1 MRSTVSMSSGKN
13 ESLKQDDAG
22 GFAVA
27 SKLNYKNTVESSI
40 STNLQ
45 NLTSFIQVQ
54 DGIVESLISIT
65 NRMGEVASK
74 STDVLLSQE
83 QRENYNKEFLQ
94 LVDQFT
100 SLQNETFNGT
110 KLFKTNFSDEKTE
123 FLESLKNNWLKAA
136 EDLTIQVYGWTVN
149 ASDSWDLII
158 NELDTGGYAA
168 FVTTAQYS
176 DGTADVIDMQ
186 FDLPDFVAP
195 HTQPN
200 STADRTVAH
209 EIVHL
214 MQAQN
219 SYYGDIT
226 GDGSSRG
233 TWFKEGLAEFIHGAD
248 SSVNSILNGNGDN
261 FAALASAIGTGNE
274 SWVSGEQYAT
284 GYLAV
289 KYLHSRIIASGQ
301 ADGVKHMT
309 TWMKTQFDTSQV
321 LQTVVL
327 MITFKLLTF
336 RKHPE
341 EILPVMLTLFLI
353 TKGEMA
359 RISSP
364 TSITAGDFSN
374 ADTGSI
380 RGSDEGGATALDAQ
394 TVVPDAT
401 GSAQSKFIEEE
412 NEANDPIIISS
423 DGQTIELGNIDPI
436 SFGDTNYY
444 NLSTISGSSLTLS
457 RIKELT
463 NTLTSSRATIGSNL
477 SIVEQNIESI
487 HERRTAYT
495 MSLSSIQDTDFS
507 SEATKLA
514 KAQILKDFNLSTL
527 SQANNIS
534 GQISQILLTIIDEKF
549 FTFQSGF
556 RHLFKIGQATRS
568 CGTKNKSWRIDIM
581 SLTINTNPAAIRASF
596 NLTANNKN
604 LQTSLTRLS

>member
-1 MRSTVSMSSGKN
+1 MNIQPLLAKSNHYLFQANRNIMRSTVSMSSGKN

-45 NLTSFIQVQ
+45 NLTSFMQVQ

-209 EIVHL
+209 EVVHL

-289 KYLHSRIIASGQ
+289 KYLHSRIVASGQ

-309 TWMKTQFDTSQV
+309 TWMKTQFDTSQGASNSGIDDYF
-321 LQTVVL
+321 QTFN
-327 MITFKLLTF
+327 ISKASGGNFTNNADFISNYKGGDGQNF
-336 RKHPE
+336 
-341 EILPVMLTLFLI
+341 ISTL
-353 TKGEMA
+353 
-359 RISSP
+359 R
-364 TSITAGDFSN
+364 TAGDFSN

-380 RGSDEGGATALDAQ
+380 RGSDEGGATTLGAQ
-394 TVVPDAT
+394 AVIPDAT
-401 GSAQSKFIEEE
+401 GSAQSKFIEEK
-412 NEANDPIIISS
+412 NEANDPVIISS

-463 NTLTSSRATIGSNL
+463 NTLTSSRAKIGSNL

-487 HERRTAYT
+487 HKRRTAST

-514 KAQILKDFNLSTL
+514 KAQILKDFNLATL

-534 GQISQILLTIIDEKF
+534 GQISQILLT
-549 FTFQSGF
+549 S
-556 RHLFKIGQATRS
+556 
-568 CGTKNKSWRIDIM
+568 
-581 SLTINTNPAAIRASF
+581 
-596 NLTANNKN
+596 
-604 LQTSLTRLS
+604 

>member
-1 MRSTVSMSSGKN
+1 MNIQPLLAKSNHYLFQANRNIMRSTVSMSSGKN

-45 NLTSFIQVQ
+45 NLTSFMQVQ

-209 EIVHL
+209 EVVHL

-289 KYLHSRIIASGQ
+289 KYLHSRIVASGQ

-309 TWMKTQFDTSQV
+309 TWMKTQFDTSQGASNSGIDDYF
-321 LQTVVL
+321 QTFN
-327 MITFKLLTF
+327 ISRASGGNFASNADFISNYKGGDGQNF
-336 RKHPE
+336 
-341 EILPVMLTLFLI
+341 ISTL
-353 TKGEMA
+353 
-359 RISSP
+359 R
-364 TSITAGDFSN
+364 TAGDFSN

-380 RGSDEGGATALDAQ
+380 RGSDEGGATTLGAQ
-394 TVVPDAT
+394 AVIPDAT
-401 GSAQSKFIEEE
+401 GSAQSKFIEEK
-412 NEANDPIIISS
+412 NEANDPVIISS

-463 NTLTSSRATIGSNL
+463 NTLTSSRAKIGSNL

-487 HERRTAYT
+487 HKRRTAST

-514 KAQILKDFNLSTL
+514 KAHILKDFNLATL

-534 GQISQILLTIIDEKF
+534 GQISQILLT
-549 FTFQSGF
+549 S
-556 RHLFKIGQATRS
+556 
-568 CGTKNKSWRIDIM
+568 
-581 SLTINTNPAAIRASF
+581 
-596 NLTANNKN
+596 
-604 LQTSLTRLS
+604 